1 MVYSVQQ
8 IKFEFISYVKE
19 FGADFREWSV
29 GVADDARRALF
40 LENGV
45 DEAGDVWLWKPA
57 LTPAAAAM
65 IRSWLVDRHG
75 VTNVSEGTS
84 GAEIFL
90 FKRLTAER

>member
-8 IKFEFISYVKE
+8 IKFEFVSYVKE

-40 LENGV
+40 VENGV
-45 DEAGDVWLWKPA
+45 DETGDVWLWKPA

-75 VTNVSEGTS
+75 VANVSADAS
-84 GAEIFL
+84 GPEIYL
-90 FKRLTAER
+90 FKRRSAES

>member
-8 IKFEFISYVKE
+8 IKFEFVSYVKE

-29 GVADDARRALF
+29 GVADDARHALF
-40 LENGV
+40 RENGV

-57 LTPAAAAM
+57 LTPVAAAM

-75 VTNVSEGTS
+75 VTNVSAEVP

-90 FKRLTAER
+90 FKRRSGQS

>member
-8 IKFEFISYVKE
+8 IKFEFVSYVKE

-29 GVADDARRALF
+29 GVAEDARRALF

-45 DEAGDVWLWKPA
+45 DETDDVWLWKPA
-57 LTPAAAAM
+57 LTPVAADM

-75 VTNVSEGTS
+75 VANIDAGAS
-84 GAEIFL
+84 GREIFL
-90 FKRLTAER
+90 FKRRVVAA